1 MKYYYLEGIDKLG
14 PYSLEEIVFRNLSS
28 NTMILRED
36 KINWAALS
44 EFQELSVSQ
53 IEVENNTENEVIR
66 NEKIDESKNQVVKI
80 ETKNSKKILFG
91 TILIVLLFLS
101 CYFVYKH
108 FALNENIVRESS
120 KRFFSMLIMDNL
132 SSKDFEEL
140 YPNMNEMGNRVVF
153 KKECVI
159 NSISKNSDGDY
170 EVYASYQI
178 NNFKIKPVYLIIGRE
193 NNNTI
198 IKSSKGINYAYYDR
212 VLEYG
217 KKKGCLTG
225 EETDIEMGKIIQSK
239 KLRVN
244 LEMETRLKISDLYYN
259 LKISDDIKEEFGSI
273 SGNVTITNNNDI
285 DFGYF
290 DIECTVEFYNR
301 NGQINRSEK
310 VYLFNGIKAHGSCSG
325 SVFST
330 SQNSSKYKIN
340 PVINNSD
347 DITNKIRDRIIYET
361 QFGCY

>member
-14 PYSLEEIVFRNLSS
+14 PYSLEEILYRNLSS

-53 IEVENNTENEVIR
+53 SEVGNNTENEVIR
-66 NEKIDESKNQVVKI
+66 NEKINDSKNQVVKI
-80 ETKNSKKILFG
+80 ETKKSKKILYG
-91 TILIVLLFLS
+91 ILAIVLLFFS
-101 CYFVYKH
+101 CYFVYNH
-108 FALNENIVRESS
+108 FALNENIVRETS
-120 KRFFSMLIMDNL
+120 KRFFNMLIMDNL

-140 YPNMNEMGNRVVF
+140 YPNMNEIGNRVVF

-170 EVYASYQI
+170 EVFASYQI
-178 NNFKIKPVYLIIGRE
+178 NNFNIKPVYLIIGRE
-193 NNNTI
+193 NNKTI

-217 KKKGCLTG
+217 KKIGCLTG
-225 EETDIEMGKIIQSK
+225 IEADVEMGKIIQSK

-244 LEMETRLKISDLYYN
+244 LEMEARLKIRDLYNN
-259 LKISDDIKEEFGSI
+259 LKISDDIKVVFGSI

-285 DFGYF
+285 DFGHF
-290 DIECTVEFYNR
+290 DIDCSVEFYNR
-301 NGQINRSEK
+301 NGQINSSEK
-310 VYLFNGIKAHGSCSG
+310 VYLYNGIKAHGSSSG

-340 PVINNSD
+340 VVINNSD
-347 DITNKIRDRIIYET
+347 DIINKIKDRIIEET